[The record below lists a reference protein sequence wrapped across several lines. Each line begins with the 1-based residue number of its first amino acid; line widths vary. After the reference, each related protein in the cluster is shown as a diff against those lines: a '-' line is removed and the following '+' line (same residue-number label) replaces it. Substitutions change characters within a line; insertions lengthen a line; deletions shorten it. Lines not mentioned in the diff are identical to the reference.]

1 MKKVF
6 DYWLP
11 DSDNHFERLI
21 KKRIKQGGPPEYQ
34 DLIREAAYEHIIDY
48 DLCIDVGANVGL
60 FTVPLSKKFKKIIA
74 FEPVD
79 QVYECLEKN
88 TQDLNVDLRKY
99 ALGNANSTI
108 DIEVVNDNTGQSFVK
123 DDTMGNGS
131 IDIKRMDDLDLPKFG
146 LLKLDCERYELEI
159 IKGGIN
165 TILKYKPIIIV
176 EQHPDTEFCAGTYL
190 KQHGAKELARVKK
203 DYVFGWDS

>member
-1 MKKVF
+1 MKQVYN
-6 DYWLP
+6 YWMP

-21 KKRIKQGGPPEYQ
+21 KKRISQGGPPEYQ
-34 DLIREAAYEHIIDY
+34 DLIREAAYEHITDY
-48 DLCIDVGANVGL
+48 NLCVDVGANVGL
-60 FTVPLSKKFKKIIA
+60 FTVPLSTKFKNIIA

-88 TQDLNVDLRKY
+88 TENLNVDLRKY

-108 DIEVVNDNTGQSFVK
+108 DIEIVNDNTGQSYVK
-123 DDTMGNGS
+123 DETMGKGT
-131 IDIKRMDDLDLPKFG
+131 IQIKRMDDLDLPKFG

-159 IKGGIN
+159 LKGAIE

-176 EQHPDTEFCAGTYL
+176 EQHPDTEFCAGAFL
-190 KQHGAKELARVKK
+190 KSHGAVQLARVKK
-203 DYVFGWDS
+203 DYVFGWS

>member
-1 MKKVF
+1 MKQVYN
-6 DYWLP
+6 YWMP

-21 KKRIKQGGPPEYQ
+21 KKRIGQGGPAEYQ
-34 DLIREAAYEHIIDY
+34 DLIREAAYKYITDF

-60 FTVPLSKKFKKIIA
+60 FTVPLSTKFKKIIA

-88 TQDLNVDLRKY
+88 TENLNVELRKY

-123 DDTMGNGS
+123 DETMGKGS
-131 IDIKRMDDLDLPKFG
+131 ISIKRIDDLDLPKFG

-159 IKGGIN
+159 LKGGIE

-176 EQHPDTEFCAGTYL
+176 EQHPDTEFCAGSFL
-190 KQHGAKELARVKK
+190 KKHGAVQLDRVKK
-203 DYVFGWDS
+203 DYVFGWQ

>member
-1 MKKVF
+1 MKQVYN
-6 DYWLP
+6 YWMP

-21 KKRIKQGGPPEYQ
+21 KKRISQGGPAEYQ
-34 DLIREAAYEHIIDY
+34 DRIREAAYKYITDF

-60 FTVPLSKKFKKIIA
+60 FTLPLSTKFKKIIA

-88 TQDLNVDLRKY
+88 TQGLNVELRKY

-123 DDTMGNGS
+123 DETMGKGS
-131 IDIKRMDDLDLPKFG
+131 IDIKRMDDLALPKFG

-159 IKGGIN
+159 LKGGIE

-190 KQHGAKELARVKK
+190 KGFGAVQLDRVKK
-203 DYVFGWDS
+203 DYVFGWS

>member
-1 MKKVF
+1 MKQVYN
-6 DYWLP
+6 YWMP

-21 KKRIKQGGPPEYQ
+21 KKRISQGGPAEYQ
-34 DLIREAAYEHIIDY
+34 DLIRTAAYEHITDY

-60 FTVPLSKKFKKIIA
+60 FTVPLSTKFKKIIA

-79 QVYECLEKN
+79 QVYECLERN
-88 TQDLNVDLRKY
+88 TQDLNVELRKY

-108 DIEVVNDNTGQSFVK
+108 DIEIVNDNTGQSYVK
-123 DDTMGNGS
+123 DETMGQGS
-131 IDIKRMDDLDLPKFG
+131 IDIKRMDDLNLPRFG

-159 IKGGIN
+159 LKGGRE

-176 EQHPDTEFCAGTYL
+176 EQHPDTEFCAGTFL
-190 KQHGAKELARVKK
+190 KNHGAVQLARVKK
-203 DYVFGWDS
+203 DYVFGWS

>member
-1 MKKVF
+1 MKQVYN
-6 DYWLP
+6 YWMP
-11 DSDNHFERLI
+11 ASDNHFERLI
-21 KKRIKQGGPPEYQ
+21 KKRISQGGPAEYQ
-34 DLIREAAYEHIIDY
+34 DLIREAAYKYITDF

-60 FTVPLSKKFKKIIA
+60 FTVPLSAKFKKIIA

-79 QVYECLEKN
+79 QVYKCLEKN
-88 TQDLNVDLRKY
+88 TQHLNVELRKY

-108 DIEVVNDNTGQSFVK
+108 DIEIVNDNTGQSFVK
-123 DDTMGNGS
+123 NETMGKGS

-159 IKGGIN
+159 LKGSIE

-176 EQHPDTEFCAGTYL
+176 EQHPDTEFCAGAFL
-190 KQHGAKELARVKK
+190 KSHGAVQLDRVKK
-203 DYVFGWDS
+203 DYVFGWNS

>member
-1 MKKVF
+1 MKQVYN
-6 DYWLP
+6 YWMP

-21 KKRIKQGGPPEYQ
+21 KKRISQGGPPEYQ
-34 DLIREAAYEHIIDY
+34 DRIRDAAYNYITDF

-60 FTVPLSKKFKKIIA
+60 FAVPLSKKFKKIIA

-88 TQDLNVDLRKY
+88 TQGLNVELRKY

-123 DDTMGNGS
+123 DETMGNGS

-159 IKGGIN
+159 LKGGIE

-176 EQHPDTEFCAGTYL
+176 EQHPDTEFCAGTFL
-190 KQHGAKELARVKK
+190 KSYGAVQLDRVKK
-203 DYVFGWDS
+203 DYVFGWQS

>member
-1 MKKVF
+1 MKQVYN
-6 DYWLP
+6 YWMP

-21 KKRIKQGGPPEYQ
+21 KKRISQGGPAEYQ
-34 DLIREAAYEHIIDY
+34 DRIREAAYEHITDY
-48 DLCIDVGANVGL
+48 DLCVDVGANVGL
-60 FTVPLSKKFKKIIA
+60 FTVPLSTKFKNIIA

-88 TQDLNVDLRKY
+88 TENLNVDLRKY

-123 DDTMGNGS
+123 DETMGKGS
-131 IDIKRMDDLDLPKFG
+131 IVIKRMDDLDLPKFG

-159 IKGGIN
+159 LKGGIE

-190 KQHGAKELARVKK
+190 MSHGAVQLARVKK
-203 DYVFGWDS
+203 DYVFGWS